1 MNPFKTASSIAT
13 PLDRTNVDT
22 DQIIP
27 KQFLKSTER
36 TGFGKNL
43 FYGWRYDS
51 KGEPVKD
58 FILNNPAY
66 DGSQVL
72 VAGENFGCGSSRE
85 HAAWAILD
93 RGFSVVAAPSFADI
107 FYNNCIKN
115 GILPVRLEEKS
126 IATILKA
133 GMRGVML
140 RIHSIAKKKKSQ
152 VNLLMIYSP
161 RIKEFCKCTRYTGT
175 RLDRCRIPCGFGA
188 QKNRCK

>member
-85 HAAWAILD
+85 HAWAILD
-93 RGFSVVAAPSFADI
+93 RGFSVVAAPSLFVVQRAMHQVRHS
-107 FYNNCIKN
+107 FQ
-115 GILPVRLEEKS
+115 ILPQHLIQARAIPVLPCP
-126 IATILKA
+126 
-133 GMRGVML
+133 
-140 RIHSIAKKKKSQ
+140 
-152 VNLLMIYSP
+152 NLLVHAA
-161 RIKEFCKCTRYTGT
+161 F
-175 RLDRCRIPCGFGA
+175 L
-188 QKNRCK
+188 

>member
-66 DGSQVL
+66 NLDQVW
-72 VAGENFGCGSSRE
+72 GGCVS
-85 HAAWAILD
+85 
-93 RGFSVVAAPSFADI
+93 
-107 FYNNCIKN
+107 
-115 GILPVRLEEKS
+115 
-126 IATILKA
+126 
-133 GMRGVML
+133 
-140 RIHSIAKKKKSQ
+140 
-152 VNLLMIYSP
+152 LLA
-161 RIKEFCKCTRYTGT
+161 
-175 RLDRCRIPCGFGA
+175 RCDLLW
-188 QKNRCK
+188 QL